1 MARPKISYEQLLAL
15 QPTDYGRSKACH
27 ADGRPLLLFHGTARD
42 NEAWRPY
49 RFEKE
54 LYGCYFTPHL
64 TGAAELALGDVYEDE
79 DEPFVLACFVRMEN
93 PIILDGMRSQDV
105 FPGDVEHWKSLGYDG
120 AVGVKDGCIGE
131 YIAFDPEQIED
142 VARGNIL
149 DNGEIQWELMR
160 APELAPAPCR
170 KAEETELSL

>member
-1 MARPKISYEQLLAL
+1 MARPKITFEQLLGI
-15 QPTDYGRSKACH
+15 QPTGFGRSKACH
-27 ADGRPLLLFHGTARD
+27 PNGVPLLLFHGTARE
-42 NEAWRPY
+42 NEAWRAY
-49 RFEKE
+49 RCEDE

-64 TGAAELALGDVYEDE
+64 TGASELALGDVYEDG
-79 DEPFVLACFVRMEN
+79 DEPYVLACFVRIEN

-105 FPGDVEHWKSLGYDG
+105 FPGDVDHWKSLGYDG

-149 DNGEIQWELMR
+149 DNGEIEWELMR
-160 APELAPAPCR
+160 EPEPAPAPR
-170 KAEETELSL
+170 AQTTEAELSL